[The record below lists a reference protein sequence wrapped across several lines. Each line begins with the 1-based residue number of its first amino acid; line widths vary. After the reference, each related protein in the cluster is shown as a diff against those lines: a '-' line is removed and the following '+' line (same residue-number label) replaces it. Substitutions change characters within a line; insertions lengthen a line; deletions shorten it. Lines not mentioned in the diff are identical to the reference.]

1 MFYSVD
7 FLRTIAQ
14 DGSLSDSSGIYLTGL
29 GVFSMYRS
37 FGNKD
42 QTVGTSREYHF
53 AEN

>member
-14 DGSLSDSSGIYLTGL
+14 DGSLSDSSEGL
-29 GVFSMYRS
+29 FQRGKVGVTMYRS

-42 QTVGTSREYHF
+42 QTVGTSKSTVT
-53 AEN
+53 